1 MDLLFY
7 LLAIFSSLVI
17 IVNIFSKKVTKERK
31 IQYSFILIAIVIAY
45 VALSYISHK
54 STVITK
60 IEIHDVITLKE
71 NNIEMSF
78 SEPKTIV
85 ETKTEYATWS
95 FKINRNTF
103 DIKDQ

>member
-7 LLAIFSSLVI
+7 LLAIFFSLII
-17 IVNIFSKKVTKERK
+17 IVNIFSNKVTKERK
-31 IQYSFILIAIVIAY
+31 IQYTLYLVAIIIVSIALLYAT
-45 VALSYISHK
+45 HK

-60 IEIHDVITLKE
+60 IEIHDVTTLKE

-78 SEPKTIV
+78 NEPKTII
-85 ETKTEYATWS
+85 ETRTEYPTLS
-95 FKINRNTF
+95 FKINTNTF